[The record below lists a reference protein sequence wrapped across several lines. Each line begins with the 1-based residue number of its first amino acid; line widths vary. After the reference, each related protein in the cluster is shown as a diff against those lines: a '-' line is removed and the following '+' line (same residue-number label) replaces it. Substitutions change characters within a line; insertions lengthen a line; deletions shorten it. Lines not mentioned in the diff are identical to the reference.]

1 MNADD
6 DEPPVLDTRLP
17 CQLWHFVG
25 VYVVSPTQVTPNTI
39 AVVGV
44 RDHAAKR
51 MVAQQLVAVIEA
63 SKAINRMMG
72 RPDFYGMNKPP
83 KGAQQ

>member
-1 MNADD
+1 MNDD
-6 DEPPVLDTRLP
+6 DVKGLDAGQP

-39 AVVGV
+39 AVVGI

-72 RPDFYGMNKPP
+72 RPEFYGMNRPEEQKS
-83 KGAQQ
+83 